1 MKGKSE
7 EILSVD
13 NLKLYYPESAGLFK
27 SSNTIKAVD
36 DVSFKLINGETLGI
50 VGESG
55 SGKSTLLQLL
65 ALLDKQSSG
74 SIELN
79 NEVMDDLTSNQKSKI
94 RLNNFGFV
102 YQHHHLLEDLTVY
115 ENIALPLKL
124 KGDLQNL
131 DIKVRD
137 LAKSIGLSERLNHL
151 PWKLS
156 GGEKQRVAVAR
167 AMINKPEYIFLDEP
181 TGNLDKKNALNIQN
195 LVLELSNNN
204 DVALIVATHDNDFVN
219 ILDRKY
225 YLDNRGL
232 IEL

>member
-1 MKGKSE
+1 MN
-7 EILSVD
+7 
-13 NLKLYYPESAGLFK
+13 NLKAINISKTYSIDGYEIEVLKNL
-27 SSNTIKAVD
+27 N
-36 DVSFKLINGETLGI
+36 LIVEKGYTVAISGQ
-50 VGESG
+50 SG

-79 NEVMDDLTSNQKSKI
+79 NEIMDDLTSNQKSKI

-102 YQHHHLLEDLTVY
+102 YQHHHLLEDLSVY
-115 ENIALPLKL
+115 ENIALPLQL

-167 AMINKPEYIFLDEP
+167 ALINKPEYIFLDEP

-195 LVLELSNNN
+195 LVLELSHNNG
-204 DVALIVATHDNDFVN
+204 VALIVATHDNDFVN

>member
-1 MKGKSE
+1 MN
-7 EILSVD
+7 
-13 NLKLYYPESAGLFK
+13 NLKAINISKTYSIDGYEIEVLKNL
-27 SSNTIKAVD
+27 N
-36 DVSFKLINGETLGI
+36 LIVEKGDTVAISGQ
-50 VGESG
+50 SG

-79 NEVMDDLTSNQKSKI
+79 NEILDDLTSNQKSKI

>member
-1 MKGKSE
+1 M
-7 EILSVD
+7 V
-13 NLKLYYPESAGLFK
+13 
-27 SSNTIKAVD
+27 
-36 DVSFKLINGETLGI
+36 
-50 VGESG
+50 
-55 SGKSTLLQLL
+55 
-65 ALLDKQSSG
+65 
-74 SIELN
+74 
-79 NEVMDDLTSNQKSKI
+79 DLTSNQKSKI

>member
-1 MKGKSE
+1 MN
-7 EILSVD
+7 
-13 NLKLYYPESAGLFK
+13 NLKAINISKTYSIDGYEIEVLKNL
-27 SSNTIKAVD
+27 N
-36 DVSFKLINGETLGI
+36 LIVEKGDTVAISGQ
-50 VGESG
+50 SG

-79 NEVMDDLTSNQKSKI
+79 NEVVDDLTSNQKSKI

>member
-1 MKGKSE
+1 MN
-7 EILSVD
+7 
-13 NLKLYYPESAGLFK
+13 NLKAINISKTYSIDGYEIEVLKNL
-27 SSNTIKAVD
+27 N
-36 DVSFKLINGETLGI
+36 LIVEKGDTVAISGQ
-50 VGESG
+50 SG

-181 TGNLDKKNALNIQN
+181 TGNLDKKNALNIQS

>member
-1 MKGKSE
+1 MN
-7 EILSVD
+7 
-13 NLKLYYPESAGLFK
+13 NLKAINISKTYSIDGYEIEVLKNL
-27 SSNTIKAVD
+27 N
-36 DVSFKLINGETLGI
+36 LIVEKGDTVAISGQ
-50 VGESG
+50 SG

>member
-1 MKGKSE
+1 MY
-7 EILSVD
+7 
-13 NLKLYYPESAGLFK
+13 NLKAINISKTYSIDGYEIEVLKNL
-27 SSNTIKAVD
+27 N
-36 DVSFKLINGETLGI
+36 LIVEKGDTVAISGQ
-50 VGESG
+50 SG

-79 NEVMDDLTSNQKSKI
+79 NEIMDDLTSNQKSKI

>member
-1 MKGKSE
+1 MNDLKAINISKTYSIDGYEIEVLKNLNLIVKKGDTVAIS
-7 EILSVD
+7 
-13 NLKLYYPESAGLFK
+13 GQ
-27 SSNTIKAVD
+27 
-36 DVSFKLINGETLGI
+36 
-50 VGESG
+50 SG

>member
-1 MKGKSE
+1 MN
-7 EILSVD
+7 
-13 NLKLYYPESAGLFK
+13 NLKAINISKTYSIDGYEIEVLKNL
-27 SSNTIKAVD
+27 N
-36 DVSFKLINGETLGI
+36 LIVEKGDTVAISGQ
-50 VGESG
+50 SG

-79 NEVMDDLTSNQKSKI
+79 NEAMDDLTSNQKSKI

>member
-1 MKGKSE
+1 MNSLKAACISKTYSIDGHNIE
-7 EILSVD
+7 VLR
-13 NLKLYYPESAGLFK
+13 NLNL
-27 SSNTIKAVD
+27 
-36 DVSFKLINGETLGI
+36 LINKGDTVAISGQ
-50 VGESG
+50 SG
-55 SGKSTLLQLL
+55 SGKSTLLQIL

-74 SIELN
+74 TVELN
-79 NEVMDDLTSNQKSKI
+79 GKAVGHLSTNKKSQI

-115 ENIALPLKL
+115 ENIALPLQL
-124 KGDLQNL
+124 KGDLVNL

-137 LAKSIGLSERLNHL
+137 LAKSIGLIERLNHL

-167 AMINKPEYIFLDEP
+167 AMINKPDYIFLDEP
-181 TGNLDKKNALNIQN
+181 TGNLDKKNASNIQN
-195 LVLELSNNN
+195 LVLELSKNNG
-204 DVALIVATHDNDFVN
+204 VALIVATHDNDFVN

-232 IEL
+232 LEL